1 MIKKINT
8 LFVTMFGLGRIPKIP
23 GTFGSLATVILL
35 YIFFHIL
42 DLSPLLIFVFLIIIF
57 VIIYVIYKI
66 STFYVKTFI
75 GKSVNNFKKSKP
87 SKKKG
92 ILDDEGDFIDYEE
105 VD

>member
-1 MIKKINT
+1 MLK
-8 LFVTMFGLGRIPKIP
+8 
-23 GTFGSLATVILL
+23 
-35 YIFFHIL
+35 
-42 DLSPLLIFVFLIIIF
+42 FLIIIF
-57 VIIYVIYKI
+57 IIIYVIYKI

-87 SKKKG
+87 SKNEG